1 MSPAWIGLM
10 VELFGLVLAAS
21 YLRKLGKDFS
31 NSCRLVSVRPA
42 CSIHAGASSLAV
54 LRKSSDFRH
63 FRLQACVQD
72 SVLST
77 ACPGAMKRPREREEQ
92 SLQCEADISSQSIA
106 APSQSTCAM
115 SMKEEAADQDIES
128 LGFHSPAADP
138 TARVGRSSKKQT
150 NAEME
155 DGLNKLAQRHA
166 AQFQVK
172 TETGQDGS
180 NVTQEE
186 VNGSRHFCTHQRR
199 ASRGAGEANGAQQ
212 DRHTRRQMGAT
223 GAEA

>member
-1 MSPAWIGLM
+1 
-10 VELFGLVLAAS
+10 
-21 YLRKLGKDFS
+21 
-31 NSCRLVSVRPA
+31 
-42 CSIHAGASSLAV
+42 
-54 LRKSSDFRH
+54 
-63 FRLQACVQD
+63 
-72 SVLST
+72 
-77 ACPGAMKRPREREEQ
+77 MKRPREREEQ

-172 TETGQDGS
+172 TETDKM
-180 NVTQEE
+180 
-186 VNGSRHFCTHQRR
+186 
-199 ASRGAGEANGAQQ
+199 EAMSH
-212 DRHTRRQMGAT
+212 RKKLT
-223 GAEA
+223 GADIFALIKGGHLEALAKQMEHNKIGIPDDRWEQLEPRHS